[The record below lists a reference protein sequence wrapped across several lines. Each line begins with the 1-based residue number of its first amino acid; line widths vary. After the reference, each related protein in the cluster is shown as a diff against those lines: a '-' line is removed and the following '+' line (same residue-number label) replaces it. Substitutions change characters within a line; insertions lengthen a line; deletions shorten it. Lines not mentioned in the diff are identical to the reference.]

1 MYLSADENRK
11 PEINMRNVVARARPT
26 AEESR
31 ALLRLALPVVLV
43 QVGIMAM
50 GVVDTIMVGHVSA
63 KALAAVALG
72 NLYFFGC
79 AILGMGALM
88 GLDPVVA
95 QALGAGDHPAVARG
109 VQRGLILALVLSIP
123 TAIALLYGESTL
135 RAFGQP
141 PEVVPLAGAFARW
154 TAPSV
159 LPLYLFV
166 VLRQSLQ
173 ALRAMRPI
181 IICIIAGN
189 IVNGFLNWVLIYGH
203 LGAPALGVTGSA
215 ISTTIGRWALPFMLL
230 GLAGHELRPALR
242 PLRRDA
248 LAPAPLAR
256 MLRLGL
262 PIGIQTA
269 LEFTAFGA
277 VGLMMGRFGTIPVA
291 AHQVAINLASL
302 TFMVPL
308 GMGQAAAVLVGHAIG
323 AADPRG
329 ARRAARAAI
338 VYGVGFMAFT
348 SLVFLLIPEQLVKLY
363 TTDVATIALAAVLL
377 PVAGVFQLFD
387 GTQAVTA
394 GILRGAGD
402 TKVPMFINLGGF
414 WLCGIPLS
422 LLLGFRTAL
431 GPVGLWWGLVAALA
445 VVALILTLRVNS
457 LLRRPI
463 TRVIIEQVPAD
474 LRA

>member
-1 MYLSADENRK
+1 
-11 PEINMRNVVARARPT
+11 VV
-26 AEESR
+26 
-31 ALLRLALPVVLV
+31 VV

-50 GVVDTIMVGHVSA
+50 GVVDTIMVGHLSA
-63 KALAAVALG
+63 TALAAVALG

-109 VQRGLILALVLSIP
+109 VQRGLILGALLSIP
-123 TAIALLYGESTL
+123 AAAALMFGEQAL
-135 RAFGQP
+135 RGMGQP
-141 PEVVPLAGAFARW
+141 AEVVPFAGSYARW
-154 TAPSV
+154 TAPGV

-181 IICIIAGN
+181 IICIVAGN
-189 IVNGFLNWVLIYGH
+189 IINVVLNWVLIYGH
-203 LGAPALGVTGSA
+203 LGAPALGVTGAA
-215 ISTTIGRWALPFMLL
+215 ISTTIGRWALPFILL
-230 GLAGHELRPALR
+230 GLAWHQLGPALR
-242 PLRRDA
+242 PLRRES
-248 LAPAPLAR
+248 LELSPLGR
-256 MLRLGL
+256 MFRLGL

-277 VGLMMGRFGTIPVA
+277 VGLMMGRLGTIPVA

-308 GMGQAAAVLVGHAIG
+308 GVGQAAAVLVGHAIG
-323 AADPRG
+323 AADQSG
-329 ARRAARAAI
+329 ARRAARASV
-338 VYGVGFMAFT
+338 VYGVGFMALT
-348 SLVFLLIPEQLVKLY
+348 SMVFLLIPTQLAELY
-363 TTDVATIALAAVLL
+363 TNDVATIALAAALL

-402 TKVPMFINLGGF
+402 TRVPMLINLGGF
-414 WLCGIPLS
+414 WLFGIPLS
-422 LLLGFRTAL
+422 LLLGFRTSM
-431 GPVGLWWGLVAALA
+431 GPVGLWWGLAAALA
-445 VVALILTLRVNS
+445 IVAAILTFRVNS
-457 LLRRPI
+457 LLRRTI
-463 TRVIIEQVPAD
+463 TRVMIEQVPAD

>member
-1 MYLSADENRK
+1 
-11 PEINMRNVVARARPT
+11 MRNVVARALPT
-26 AEESR
+26 AQESR
-31 ALLRLALPVVLV
+31 ALLRLALPVVVV

-50 GVVDTIMVGHVSA
+50 GVVDTIMVGHLSA
-63 KALAAVALG
+63 TALAAVALG

-79 AILGMGALM
+79 AILGMGALT
-88 GLDPVVA
+88 GLDPIVA
-95 QALGAGDHPAVARG
+95 QAIGAGDDVAVARG
-109 VQRGLILALVLSIP
+109 VQRGLILAVLLSIP
-123 TAIALLYGESTL
+123 ASIALLYGEPL
-135 RAFGQP
+135 LGWMGQP
-141 PEVVPLAGAFARW
+141 AEVVPLAGAYARW

-181 IICIIAGN
+181 IICILLGN
-189 IVNGFLNWVLIYGH
+189 VINGLLNWVLIYGH
-203 LGAPALGVTGSA
+203 FGAPALGVTGAA
-215 ISTTIGRWALPFMLL
+215 ISTTVGRWALPFILL
-230 GLAGHELRPALR
+230 GLAWHELRAALLPR
-242 PLRRDA
+242 RAEALGLVPLG
-248 LAPAPLAR
+248 R

-262 PIGIQTA
+262 PIGVQTA

-277 VGLMMGRFGTIPVA
+277 VGLMMGRLGTIPVA

-323 AADPRG
+323 AANQPG

-338 VYGVGFMAFT
+338 VYGVGFMAIT
-348 SLVFLLIPEQLVKLY
+348 SLVFLAIPHGLAHLY
-363 TTDVATIALAAVLL
+363 TNDVATIALAASLL

-387 GTQAVTA
+387 GCQAVTA

-402 TKVPMFINLGGF
+402 TRVPMLINLGGF

-422 LLLGFRTAL
+422 LLLGFRTPL
-431 GPVGLWWGLVAALA
+431 GPVGLWWGLAAALA
-445 VVALILTLRVNS
+445 VVAAILTLRVYT
-457 LLRRPI
+457 LLRRPV
-463 TRVIIEQVPAD
+463 TRVMIERVPAD
-474 LRA
+474 LRT

>member
-1 MYLSADENRK
+1 
-11 PEINMRNVVARARPT
+11 MRNVVARALPT
-26 AEESR
+26 GAESR

-43 QVGIMAM
+43 QVGVMAM
-50 GVVDTIMVGHVSA
+50 GVVDTIMVGHLSA
-63 KALAAVALG
+63 TALAAVALG

-95 QALGAGDHPAVARG
+95 QAIGAGDHPAVARG
-109 VQRGLILALVLSIP
+109 VQRGLILAAILSLP
-123 TAIALLYGESTL
+123 PAIALMYAEPVL
-135 RAFGQP
+135 RALGQP
-141 PEVVPLAGAFARW
+141 AEVVPFAGAYTRW

-181 IICIIAGN
+181 LICILAGN
-189 IVNGFLNWVLIYGH
+189 LINGFFNWVLIYGH
-203 LGAPALGVTGSA
+203 LGAPALGVAGSA

-230 GLAGHELRPALR
+230 ALASHQLAPTLRPFRPEALE
-242 PLRRDA
+242 
-248 LAPAPLAR
+248 PAPMGR
-256 MLRLGL
+256 MFRLGL

-277 VGLMMGRFGTIPVA
+277 VGLMMGRLGTIPVA

-323 AADPRG
+323 AADQPA
-329 ARRAARAAI
+329 ARRAARAAV
-338 VYGVGFMAFT
+338 VYGVGFMAIT
-348 SLVFLLIPEQLVKLY
+348 SIVFLIIPTQLSRLY
-363 TTDVATIALAAVLL
+363 TTDAATIALAATLL

-387 GTQAVTA
+387 GGQAVTA

-402 TKVPMFINLGGF
+402 TRVPMLINLGGF

-422 LLLGFRTAL
+422 LLLGFRTSM
-431 GPVGLWWGLVAALA
+431 GPVGLWWGLAAALA
-445 VVALILTLRVNS
+445 VVAAILTLRVYT
-457 LLRRPI
+457 LLHRPI
-463 TRVIIEQVPAD
+463 TRVMIEQVPAD

>member
-1 MYLSADENRK
+1 
-11 PEINMRNVVARARPT
+11 MRNVVARALPT

-43 QVGIMAM
+43 QVGVMAM
-50 GVVDTIMVGHVSA
+50 GVVDTIMVGHLSA
-63 KALAAVALG
+63 TALAAVALG
-72 NLYFFGC
+72 NLYFFGT

-88 GLDPVVA
+88 GLDPIVA
-95 QALGAGDHPAVARG
+95 QAVGARDHAAVARG
-109 VQRGLILALVLSIP
+109 VQRGLLLATVTSLPAAIVLFYAEP
-123 TAIALLYGESTL
+123 VL
-135 RAFGQP
+135 RALGQP
-141 PEVVPLAGAFARW
+141 AEVVPLAGSYARW

-181 IICIIAGN
+181 IICVLAGN
-189 IVNGFLNWVLIYGH
+189 IINGFLNWVLIYGH

-215 ISTTIGRWALPFMLL
+215 ISTTVGRWALPFMLL
-230 GLAGHELRPALR
+230 SLAWQQLEPAVL
-242 PLRRDA
+242 PFRREVLE
-248 LAPAPLAR
+248 LAPLGR
-256 MLRLGL
+256 MFRLGL

-277 VGLMMGRFGTIPVA
+277 VGLMMGRLGTVPVA

-323 AADPRG
+323 AADQSS
-329 ARRAARAAI
+329 ARRAARAS
-338 VYGVGFMAFT
+338 VFYGVGFMAIT
-348 SLVFLLIPEQLVKLY
+348 SIVFLLVPTPLAQLY
-363 TTDVATIALAAVLL
+363 TTDVATVALAAVLL

-387 GTQAVTA
+387 GCQAVTA

-402 TKVPMFINLGGF
+402 TRVPMLINLGGF

-422 LLLGFRTAL
+422 LFLGFRTAM
-431 GPVGLWWGLVAALA
+431 GPVGLWWGLAVALA
-445 VVALILTLRVNS
+445 VVAAILTLRVYT
-457 LLRRPI
+457 LLHRPI
-463 TRVIIEQVPAD
+463 TRVMIERVPAD

>member
-1 MYLSADENRK
+1 MS
-11 PEINMRNVVARARPT
+11 
-26 AEESR
+26 
-31 ALLRLALPVVLV
+31 
-43 QVGIMAM
+43 M
-50 GVVDTIMVGHVSA
+50 GVVDTIMVGHLSA
-63 KALAAVALG
+63 VALAAVALG

-95 QALGAGDHPAVARG
+95 QAVGAGDHPAVARG
-109 VQRGLILALVLSIP
+109 VQRGLMLAVILSLPPALALMYAEPV
-123 TAIALLYGESTL
+123 L
-135 RAFGQP
+135 RALGQP
-141 PEVVPLAGAFARW
+141 TEVVPLAGAYTRW

-181 IICIIAGN
+181 LICILAGN
-189 IVNGFLNWVLIYGH
+189 IINGLLNWVLIYGH
-203 LGAPALGVTGSA
+203 LGAPALGVTGAA
-215 ISTTIGRWALPFMLL
+215 ISTTIGRWALPFILL
-230 GLAGHELRPALR
+230 ALAWRELAPALR
-242 PLRRDA
+242 PFHPEA
-248 LAPAPLAR
+248 IELAPMGR
-256 MLRLGL
+256 MFRLGL

-277 VGLMMGRFGTIPVA
+277 VGLMMGRLGTIPVA

-323 AADPRG
+323 AADQKA
-329 ARRAARAAI
+329 ARRAARASV
-338 VYGVGFMAFT
+338 VYGVGFMAFA
-348 SLVFLLIPEQLVKLY
+348 SIVFLIIPRQLSELY
-363 TTDVATIALAAVLL
+363 TTDVATIALAATLL

-387 GTQAVTA
+387 GCQAVTA

-402 TKVPMFINLGGF
+402 TRVPMLINLGGF
-414 WLCGIPLS
+414 WICGIPLS
-422 LLLGFRTAL
+422 ILLGFRTSM
-431 GPVGLWWGLVAALA
+431 GPVGLWWGLAAALA
-445 VVALILTLRVNS
+445 VVAAILTLRVYT
-457 LLRRPI
+457 LLHRPI
-463 TRVIIEQVPAD
+463 TRVMIEQVPAD

>member
-1 MYLSADENRK
+1 
-11 PEINMRNVVARARPT
+11 MRNVVARALPT
-26 AEESR
+26 GEESR
-31 ALLRLALPVVLV
+31 ALLRLALPVVAV

-50 GVVDTIMVGHVSA
+50 GVVDTIMVGHLSA
-63 KALAAVALG
+63 TALAAVALG

-95 QALGAGDHPAVARG
+95 QAVGAGDHPAVARG
-109 VQRGLILALVLSIP
+109 VQRGVILAIIISVP
-123 TAIALLYGESTL
+123 PAIVLLYAEPVL
-135 RAFGQP
+135 RALGQP
-141 PEVVPLAGAFARW
+141 VEVVPFAGAYARW

-181 IICIIAGN
+181 LICILVGN
-189 IVNGFLNWVLIYGH
+189 IINGFFNWVLIYGH
-203 LGAPALGVTGSA
+203 LGAPALGVAGSA

-230 GLAGHELRPALR
+230 ALAWRQ
-242 PLRRDA
+242 
-248 LAPAPLAR
+248 LAPAVRPFRREALELAPLGR
-256 MLRLGL
+256 MFRLGL

-277 VGLMMGRFGTIPVA
+277 VGLMMGRLGTIPVA

-323 AADPRG
+323 AADQFA
-329 ARRAARAAI
+329 ARRSARAA
-338 VYGVGFMAFT
+338 VFYGVGFMAFT
-348 SLVFLLIPEQLVKLY
+348 SIVFLILPTPLARLY
-363 TTDVATIALAAVLL
+363 TNDVATIALAATLL

-387 GTQAVTA
+387 GAQAVTA

-402 TKVPMFINLGGF
+402 TRVPMLINLGGF

-422 LLLGFRTAL
+422 LVLGFRTSM
-431 GPVGLWWGLVAALA
+431 GPIGLWWGLAVALA
-445 VVALILTLRVNS
+445 VVAAILAMRVYTL
-457 LLRRPI
+457 LHRPI
-463 TRVIIEQVPAD
+463 TRVMIDQVPAD
-474 LRA
+474 LRV

>member
-1 MYLSADENRK
+1 LYLSADETRNPK
-11 PEINMRNVVARARPT
+11 NDMTNVVARAMPT

-31 ALLRLALPVVLV
+31 ALLRLALPVVVV

-50 GVVDTIMVGHVSA
+50 GVVDTIMVGHLSA
-63 KALAAVALG
+63 TALAAVALG

-79 AILGMGALM
+79 VILGMGALM
-88 GLDPVVA
+88 GLDPIVA

-109 VQRGLILALVLSIP
+109 VQRGLILAIALSVPAALV
-123 TAIALLYGESTL
+123 LLYGEAAL
-135 RAFGQP
+135 RAMGQP
-141 PEVVPLAGAFARW
+141 AEVVPLAGAYARW
-154 TAPSV
+154 AAPGV

-189 IVNGFLNWVLIYGH
+189 ILNGFLNWVLIYGH
-203 LGAPALGVTGSA
+203 LGAPALGVAGAA
-215 ISTTIGRWALPFMLL
+215 ISTTIGRWALPFVLL
-230 GLAGHELRPALR
+230 GLAWHELGPALR
-242 PLRRDA
+242 PLRREA
-248 LAPAPLAR
+248 LEWAPLGR
-256 MLRLGL
+256 MFHLGL

-277 VGLMMGRFGTIPVA
+277 VGLMMGRLGTIPVA

-308 GMGQAAAVLVGHAIG
+308 GVGQAAAVLVGHAIG
-323 AADPRG
+323 AADLPG
-329 ARRAARAAI
+329 ARRAARAAM
-338 VYGVGFMAFT
+338 VYGVGFMALT
-348 SLVFLLIPEQLVKLY
+348 SLVFVLIPEPLAHLY
-363 TTDVATIALAAVLL
+363 TNDLPTIALAAALL

-402 TKVPMFINLGGF
+402 TRVPMFINLGGF

-422 LLLGFRTAL
+422 LVLGFRTAM
-431 GPVGLWWGLVAALA
+431 GPVGLWWGLAAALA
-445 VVALILTLRVNS
+445 VVAAILTLRVRT
-457 LLRRPI
+457 LLRRPL
-463 TRVIIEQVPAD
+463 TRVMVEHAIAAETV
-474 LRA
+474 

>member
-1 MYLSADENRK
+1 
-11 PEINMRNVVARARPT
+11 MRNVVARALPT
-26 AEESR
+26 GEESR
-31 ALLRLALPVVLV
+31 ALLRLALPVVVV

-50 GVVDTIMVGHVSA
+50 GVVDTVMVGHLSA
-63 KALAAVALG
+63 TALAAVALG

-95 QALGAGDHPAVARG
+95 QAVGAGDHPAVARG
-109 VQRGLILALVLSIP
+109 VQRGLILATIISVPAAIVLFYAEP
-123 TAIALLYGESTL
+123 VL
-135 RAFGQP
+135 RALGQP
-141 PEVVPLAGAFARW
+141 TEVVPYAGAYARW

-181 IICIIAGN
+181 LICILVGN
-189 IVNGFLNWVLIYGH
+189 IINGFFNWVLIYGH
-203 LGAPALGVTGSA
+203 LGAPALGVTGA
-215 ISTTIGRWALPFMLL
+215 AVSTTIGRWALPFMLL
-230 GLAGHELRPALR
+230 ALAWRQLAPALR
-242 PLRRDA
+242 PFRREA
-248 LAPAPLAR
+248 LELAPLGR
-256 MLRLGL
+256 MFRLGL

-277 VGLMMGRFGTIPVA
+277 VGLMMGRLGTIPVA
-291 AHQVAINLASL
+291 AHQVAINMASL

-323 AADPRG
+323 AADQFS
-329 ARRAARAAI
+329 ARRSARAA
-338 VYGVGFMAFT
+338 VFYGVGFMAIT
-348 SLVFLLIPEQLVKLY
+348 SMVFLIIPTPLARLY
-363 TTDVATIALAAVLL
+363 TTDVATIALAATLL

-387 GTQAVTA
+387 GAQAVTA

-402 TKVPMFINLGGF
+402 TRVPMLINLGGF

-422 LLLGFRTAL
+422 LLLGFGTSM
-431 GPVGLWWGLVAALA
+431 GPVGLWWGLALALA
-445 VVALILTLRVNS
+445 VVAAILAMRVYTL
-457 LLRRPI
+457 LHRPI
-463 TRVIIEQVPAD
+463 TRVMIDQVPAD

>member
-1 MYLSADENRK
+1 
-11 PEINMRNVVARARPT
+11 MRNVVARALPT
-26 AEESR
+26 GEESR
-31 ALLRLALPVVLV
+31 ALLRLALPVVVV
-43 QVGIMAM
+43 QVGVMTM
-50 GVVDTIMVGHVSA
+50 GVVDTIMVGHLSA
-63 KALAAVALG
+63 TALAAVALG

-79 AILGMGALM
+79 AILGMGALS

-95 QALGAGDHPAVARG
+95 QALGAADHPAVARG
-109 VQRGLILALVLSIP
+109 VQRGLILAVVLSVP
-123 TAIALLYGESTL
+123 PALALLYAEPLL
-135 RAFGQP
+135 RWMGQP
-141 PEVVPLAGAFARW
+141 AEVVPLAGAYARW

-181 IICIIAGN
+181 IISIVIGN
-189 IVNGFLNWVLIYGH
+189 LINGFFNWVLIYGH
-203 LGAPALGVTGSA
+203 LGAPALGVTGAA
-215 ISTTIGRWALPFMLL
+215 ISTTIGRWILPFVLL
-230 GLAGHELRPALR
+230 ALAWRELRPALR
-242 PLRRDA
+242 PLRPEVIE
-248 LAPAPLAR
+248 LAPLGR

-277 VGLMMGRFGTIPVA
+277 VGLMMGRLGTIPVA

-323 AADPRG
+323 AADQPG

-338 VYGVGFMAFT
+338 VYGIGFMGIT
-348 SLVFLLIPEQLVKLY
+348 SLVFLAVPHWLAHLY
-363 TTDVATIALAAVLL
+363 TNDVATIALAASLL

-387 GTQAVTA
+387 GGQAVTA

-402 TKVPMFINLGGF
+402 TRVPMLINLGGF

-422 LLLGFRTAL
+422 LLLGFRTSL
-431 GPVGLWWGLVAALA
+431 GPVGLWWGLAAALA
-445 VVALILTLRVNS
+445 VVAAILMLRVYT

-463 TRVIIEQVPAD
+463 TRVMIEQVPVD
-474 LRA
+474 LRT

>member
-1 MYLSADENRK
+1 
-11 PEINMRNVVARARPT
+11 MRNVVARALPT
-26 AEESR
+26 GEESR
-31 ALLRLALPVVLV
+31 ALLRLALPVVVV

-50 GVVDTIMVGHVSA
+50 GVVDTIMVGHLSA
-63 KALAAVALG
+63 TALAAVALG

-109 VQRGLILALVLSIP
+109 VQRGLILGALLSIP
-123 TAIALLYGESTL
+123 AAAALMFGEQAL
-135 RAFGQP
+135 RGMGQP
-141 PEVVPLAGAFARW
+141 AEVVPFAGSYARW
-154 TAPSV
+154 TAPGV

-181 IICIIAGN
+181 IICIVAGN
-189 IVNGFLNWVLIYGH
+189 IINVVLNWVLIYGH
-203 LGAPALGVTGSA
+203 LGAPALGVTGAA
-215 ISTTIGRWALPFMLL
+215 ISTTIGRWALPFILL
-230 GLAGHELRPALR
+230 GLAWHQLGPALR
-242 PLRRDA
+242 PLRRES
-248 LAPAPLAR
+248 LELSPLGR
-256 MLRLGL
+256 MFRLGL

-277 VGLMMGRFGTIPVA
+277 VGLMMGRLGTIPVA

-302 TFMVPL
+302 TFKVPL
-308 GMGQAAAVLVGHAIG
+308 GVGQAAAVLVGHAIG
-323 AADPRG
+323 AADQSG
-329 ARRAARAAI
+329 ARRAARASV
-338 VYGVGFMAFT
+338 VYGVGFMALT
-348 SLVFLLIPEQLVKLY
+348 SMVFLLIPTQLAELY
-363 TTDVATIALAAVLL
+363 TNDVATIALAAALL

-402 TKVPMFINLGGF
+402 TRVPMLINLGGF
-414 WLCGIPLS
+414 WLFGIPLS
-422 LLLGFRTAL
+422 LLLGFRTSM
-431 GPVGLWWGLVAALA
+431 GPVGLWWGLAAALA
-445 VVALILTLRVNS
+445 IVAAILTFRVNS
-457 LLRRPI
+457 LLRRTI
-463 TRVIIEQVPAD
+463 TRVMIEQVPAD

>member
-1 MYLSADENRK
+1 
-11 PEINMRNVVARARPT
+11 MRNVVARALPT
-26 AEESR
+26 GEESR
-31 ALLRLALPVVLV
+31 ALLRLALPVVVV

-50 GVVDTIMVGHVSA
+50 GVVDTIMVGHLSA
-63 KALAAVALG
+63 TALAAVALG

-109 VQRGLILALVLSIP
+109 VQRGLILGALLSIP
-123 TAIALLYGESTL
+123 AAAALMFGEQAL
-135 RAFGQP
+135 RGMGQP
-141 PEVVPLAGAFARW
+141 AEVVPFAGSYARW
-154 TAPSV
+154 TAPGV

-181 IICIIAGN
+181 IICIVAGN
-189 IVNGFLNWVLIYGH
+189 IINVVLNWVLIYGH
-203 LGAPALGVTGSA
+203 LGAPALGVTGAA
-215 ISTTIGRWALPFMLL
+215 ISTTIGRWALPFILL
-230 GLAGHELRPALR
+230 GLAWHQLGPALR
-242 PLRRDA
+242 PLRRES
-248 LAPAPLAR
+248 LELSPLGR
-256 MLRLGL
+256 MFRLGL

-277 VGLMMGRFGTIPVA
+277 VGLMMGRLGTIPVA

-308 GMGQAAAVLVGHAIG
+308 GVGQAAAVLVGHAIG
-323 AADPRG
+323 AADQSG
-329 ARRAARAAI
+329 ARRAARASV
-338 VYGVGFMAFT
+338 VYGVGFMALT
-348 SLVFLLIPEQLVKLY
+348 SMVFLLIPAQLAELY
-363 TTDVATIALAAVLL
+363 TNDVATIALAAALL

-402 TKVPMFINLGGF
+402 TRVPMLINLGGF
-414 WLCGIPLS
+414 WLFGIPLS
-422 LLLGFRTAL
+422 LLLGFRTSM
-431 GPVGLWWGLVAALA
+431 GPVGLWWGLAAALA
-445 VVALILTLRVNS
+445 IVAAILTFRVNS
-457 LLRRPI
+457 LLRRTI
-463 TRVIIEQVPAD
+463 TRVMIEQVPAD

>member
-1 MYLSADENRK
+1 
-11 PEINMRNVVARARPT
+11 VV
-26 AEESR
+26 
-31 ALLRLALPVVLV
+31 VV

-50 GVVDTIMVGHVSA
+50 GVVDTIMVGHLSA
-63 KALAAVALG
+63 TALAAVALG

-109 VQRGLILALVLSIP
+109 VQRGLILGALLSIP
-123 TAIALLYGESTL
+123 AAAALMFGEQAL
-135 RAFGQP
+135 RGMGQP
-141 PEVVPLAGAFARW
+141 AEVVPFAGSYARW
-154 TAPSV
+154 TAPGV

-181 IICIIAGN
+181 IICIVAGN
-189 IVNGFLNWVLIYGH
+189 IINVVLNWVLIYGH
-203 LGAPALGVTGSA
+203 LGAPALGVTGAA
-215 ISTTIGRWALPFMLL
+215 ISTTIGRWALPFILL
-230 GLAGHELRPALR
+230 GLAWHQLGPALR
-242 PLRRDA
+242 PLRRES
-248 LAPAPLAR
+248 LELSPLGR
-256 MLRLGL
+256 MFRLGL

-277 VGLMMGRFGTIPVA
+277 VGLMMGRLGTIPVA

-308 GMGQAAAVLVGHAIG
+308 GVGQAAAVLVGHAIG
-323 AADPRG
+323 AADQSG
-329 ARRAARAAI
+329 ARRAARASV
-338 VYGVGFMAFT
+338 VYGVGFMALT
-348 SLVFLLIPEQLVKLY
+348 SIVFLLIPTQLAELY
-363 TTDVATIALAAVLL
+363 TNDVATIALAAALL

-402 TKVPMFINLGGF
+402 TRVPMLINLGGF
-414 WLCGIPLS
+414 WLFGIPLS
-422 LLLGFRTAL
+422 LLLGFRTSM
-431 GPVGLWWGLVAALA
+431 GPVGLWWGLAAALA
-445 VVALILTLRVNS
+445 IVAAILTFRVNS
-457 LLRRPI
+457 LLRRTI
-463 TRVIIEQVPAD
+463 TRVMIEQVPAD

>member
-1 MYLSADENRK
+1 
-11 PEINMRNVVARARPT
+11 MRNVVARALPT
-26 AEESR
+26 GEESR

-43 QVGIMAM
+43 QVGVMAM
-50 GVVDTIMVGHVSA
+50 GVVDTIMVGHLSA
-63 KALAAVALG
+63 TALAAVALG

-95 QALGAGDHPAVARG
+95 QALGAGDHPAIARG
-109 VQRGLILALVLSIP
+109 VQRGLILATLLSVP
-123 TAIALLYGESTL
+123 AAVALLYAEPVL
-135 RAFGQP
+135 RYMSQP
-141 PEVVPLAGAFARW
+141 AEVVPLAGAYARW

-181 IICIIAGN
+181 LICILAGN
-189 IVNGFLNWVLIYGH
+189 LINGFLNWILIYGH
-203 LGAPALGVTGSA
+203 LGAPARGVTGTA
-215 ISTTIGRWALPFMLL
+215 ISTTIGRWALPFILL
-230 GLAGHELRPALR
+230 ALAWSRLAPALR
-242 PLRRDA
+242 PFRPEVLQ
-248 LAPAPLAR
+248 PAPLGR
-256 MLRLGL
+256 MFRLGL

-308 GMGQAAAVLVGHAIG
+308 GVGQAAAVLVGHAIG
-323 AADPRG
+323 AADQSG
-329 ARRAARAAI
+329 ARRAARASV

-348 SLVFLLIPEQLVKLY
+348 SIVFLLLPVQLARLY
-363 TTDVATIALAAVLL
+363 TIDVATVTLAATLL

-387 GTQAVTA
+387 GAQAVTA

-402 TKVPMFINLGGF
+402 TRVPMLINLGGF
-414 WLCGIPLS
+414 WLFGIPMS
-422 LLLGFRTAL
+422 LYLGFRTPM
-431 GPVGLWWGLVAALA
+431 GPVGLWWGLAAALA
-445 VVALILTLRVNS
+445 IVAAILTLRVNS

-463 TRVIIEQVPAD
+463 TRVMIEHIPLE
-474 LRA
+474 LRT

>member
-1 MYLSADENRK
+1 
-11 PEINMRNVVARARPT
+11 MRNVVARVLPT

-31 ALLRLALPVVLV
+31 ALLRLALPVVVV

-50 GVVDTIMVGHVSA
+50 GVVDTIMVGHLSA
-63 KALAAVALG
+63 TALAAVALG

-79 AILGMGALM
+79 AILGMGALT

-95 QALGAGDHPAVARG
+95 QAVGAGDLTAVARG
-109 VQRGLILALVLSIP
+109 VQRGLILAVLLSIP
-123 TAIALLYGESTL
+123 AAIALLYGEPLL
-135 RAFGQP
+135 RWMGQP
-141 PEVVPLAGAFARW
+141 ADVVPLAGAYARW

-166 VLRQSLQ
+166 ALRQSLQ

-181 IICIIAGN
+181 IISIVVGN
-189 IVNGFLNWVLIYGH
+189 VINGFFNWVLIYGH

-215 ISTTIGRWALPFMLL
+215 ISTTIGRWILPFILL
-230 GLAGHELRPALR
+230 ALAGHQLRPALR
-242 PLRRDA
+242 PLRREA
-248 LAPAPLAR
+248 LELVPLGR

-277 VGLMMGRFGTIPVA
+277 VGLMMGRLGTIPVA

-308 GMGQAAAVLVGHAIG
+308 GVGQTAAVLVGHAVG
-323 AADPRG
+323 AADALG
-329 ARRAARAAI
+329 ARRAARAAV

-348 SLVFLLIPEQLVKLY
+348 SLVFLAIPFQLARLY
-363 TTDVATIALAAVLL
+363 TNDTATIILAATLL

-387 GTQAVTA
+387 GAQAVTA

-402 TKVPMFINLGGF
+402 TRAPMLINLAGF

-422 LLLGFRTAL
+422 LALGFRTSM
-431 GPVGLWWGLVAALA
+431 GPVGLWWGLAVALA
-445 VVALILTLRVNS
+445 VVAAILTLRVVT

-463 TRVIIEQVPAD
+463 TRVIIERVPAD

>member
-1 MYLSADENRK
+1 
-11 PEINMRNVVARARPT
+11 
-26 AEESR
+26 
-31 ALLRLALPVVLV
+31 V

-50 GVVDTIMVGHVSA
+50 GVVDTVMVGHLSA
-63 KALAAVALG
+63 TALAAVALG

-95 QALGAGDHPAVARG
+95 QAVGAGDHPAVARG
-109 VQRGLILALVLSIP
+109 VQRGLILAAIISVPAAIVLFNAEP
-123 TAIALLYGESTL
+123 VL
-135 RAFGQP
+135 RALGQP
-141 PEVVPLAGAFARW
+141 AEVVPYAGAYARW

-181 IICIIAGN
+181 LICILAGN
-189 IVNGFLNWVLIYGH
+189 IINGFFNWVLIYGH

-215 ISTTIGRWALPFMLL
+215 VSTTIGRWALPFMLL
-230 GLAGHELRPALR
+230 ALAWRQLAPALR
-242 PLRRDA
+242 PFRREALA
-248 LAPAPLAR
+248 LAPLGR
-256 MLRLGL
+256 MFRLGL

-277 VGLMMGRFGTIPVA
+277 VGLMMGRLGTVPVA
-291 AHQVAINLASL
+291 AHQVAINMASL

-323 AADPRG
+323 AADQFS
-329 ARRAARAAI
+329 ARRSARAA
-338 VYGVGFMAFT
+338 VFYGVGFMAIT
-348 SLVFLLIPEQLVKLY
+348 SIVFLIIPTPLARLY
-363 TTDVATIALAAVLL
+363 TTDAATIALAATLL

-387 GTQAVTA
+387 GAQAVTA

-402 TKVPMFINLGGF
+402 TRVPMLINLGGF

-422 LLLGFRTAL
+422 LLLGFGTSM
-431 GPVGLWWGLVAALA
+431 GPVGLWWGLALALA
-445 VVALILTLRVNS
+445 VVAAILATRVYT

-463 TRVIIEQVPAD
+463 TRVMIDQVPAD